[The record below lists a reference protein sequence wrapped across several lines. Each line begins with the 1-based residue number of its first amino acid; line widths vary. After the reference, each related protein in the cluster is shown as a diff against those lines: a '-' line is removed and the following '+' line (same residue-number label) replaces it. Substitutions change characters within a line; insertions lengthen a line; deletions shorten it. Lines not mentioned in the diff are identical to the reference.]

1 MRRSLN
7 GDPKSKGLS
16 ALTANV
22 VTPSIF
28 LTVSS
33 SQLPPNALP
42 IAA

>member
-7 GDPKSKGLS
+7 GDPSKGLS